1 MNRQPIILIMFLTF
15 IVNFTFGQSGF
26 TTTGGA
32 NFLGYGRAGVN
43 IAGIESIYLNQ
54 AGLTEV
60 KNFSVDISAEK
71 RYNLSDLTNLS
82 FAVAKSFKFGT
93 IGLMVSNFGFTEYNE
108 QKFGLAYA
116 RKLNKSISLGGQFDM
131 LRYNIASVGSKSL
144 FSFEAGMQLKLNRD
158 FNLAAHVFSPGNLE
172 VTENTDIGT
181 RFRLGVKYAPSAKV
195 FVLGEIDK
203 LIDRKPEYKI
213 GIGYQVIN
221 ILQIRFGINP
231 TVSTYSFGAMLKF
244 KDKYG
249 IATSMSLNEA
259 LGNSPAVSLQY
270 QQ

>member
-1 MNRQPIILIMFLTF
+1 
-15 IVNFTFGQSGF
+15 
-26 TTTGGA
+26 
-32 NFLGYGRAGVN
+32 
-43 IAGIESIYLNQ
+43 
-54 AGLTEV
+54 
-60 KNFSVDISAEK
+60 
-71 RYNLSDLTNLS
+71 
-82 FAVAKSFKFGT
+82 
-93 IGLMVSNFGFTEYNE
+93 
-108 QKFGLAYA
+108 
-116 RKLNKSISLGGQFDM
+116 M

-158 FNLAAHVFSPGNLE
+158 FSLAAHVFSPGNLE

-181 RFRLGVKYAPSAKV
+181 RLRLGVKYAPSAKV

-213 GIGYQVIN
+213 GIGYQVID